1 MLKQSVSIN
10 HCFNIHCY
18 FTNSSSASTF
28 DVLLT
33 SWPMFHILLSVSWNS
48 QGIRFQFPNFCHLPL
63 PYIWIS
69 KVFVLVFLVC
79 FISLYIS
86 FYPTGTATLWQ
97 RCDNVVT
104 TSSLTSSQRCG
115 KFENESCGDPSFRR
129 CDNVV
134 VRHCQDIATTLL
146 QRRYNINQW

>member
-1 MLKQSVSIN
+1 MSIN

-28 DVLLT
+28 NVLLT
-33 SWPMFHILLSVSWNS
+33 SWPMFYILLSVSSNS

-86 FYPTGTATLWQ
+86 FYPAGTATLWQ
-97 RCDNVVT
+97 RCDNVVVDVVTPLWQVRKWELWRRQFPTLWQCRCTTLPRHCHNVAT
-104 TSSLTSSQRCG
+104 TSLQHQ
-115 KFENESCGDPSFRR
+115 PM
-129 CDNVV
+129 VV
-134 VRHCQDIATTLL
+134 
-146 QRRYNINQW
+146 